1 MMSNTPWITAEWNAP
16 ANVHGLT
23 TTRDGAG
30 FSEAPFDTFNM
41 GNTASPRGDD
51 PAVVKRNRAE
61 LVKLAALPS
70 EPFWLKQVHGVD
82 VVDLRRASQLDDLPT
97 ADASFTRERGLV
109 LAIQTADCLPVLFAS
124 RDGSVIGAAH
134 AGWRSLLEGVIEKTI
149 AAMGSDP
156 ADMSVWL
163 GPAAG
168 PSKYEIGLDVYD
180 AFVSRNWS
188 AGAAFKT
195 TRDYHWN
202 VDLYALARIR
212 LEEAGITASNVFGG
226 DLCTISDSKR
236 FFSHR
241 RDQRTG
247 RMVSLLWMSEN

>member
-1 MMSNTPWITAEWNAP
+1 MSNTPWITAEWNAP

-23 TTRDGAG
+23 TTRNGAG
-30 FSEAPFDTFNM
+30 FSQAPFDSFNM
-41 GNTASPRGDD
+41 GNAATPNGDD
-51 PAVVKRNRAE
+51 AETVKRNRAQ
-61 LVKLAALPS
+61 LVKLAWLPS

-82 VVDLRRASQLDDLPT
+82 VVELRRASQLDDLPT
-97 ADASFTRERGLV
+97 ADASFTREKGLV
-109 LAIQTADCLPVLFAS
+109 LAIQTADCLPVLFAA

-134 AGWRSLLEGVIEKTI
+134 AGWRSLLNGVIEETVK
-149 AAMGSDP
+149 AMDVDP
-156 ADMSVWL
+156 SNLSVWL

-202 VDLYALARIR
+202 VDLYALARLR
-212 LEEAGITASNVFGG
+212 LEDLGINSANVFGG
-226 DLCTISDSKR
+226 DLCTMSDSER

-247 RMVSLLWMSEN
+247 RMATLIWLS